1 MESVLSKKEPL
12 IHITK
17 RTDIKQSRAI
27 LIRAVAILLG
37 LLLSG
42 IVIMLLTGLNPLD
55 AYKTMLEGSV
65 GSNRKI
71 WATIQNTAILLIIAL
86 AITPAFKM
94 RFWNLGAEGQVL
106 IGGLATAS
114 CMIYLGDVLPAPI
127 LIPVMFLAALAA
139 GLVWAGI
146 TAFFRAKW
154 ETNETL
160 FTLMMNYVAMQLV
173 SFFVVLWESPKNSG
187 KIGLINPDSEA
198 GWLPTLFDQKYLL
211 NVLIVVVV
219 LVFIYFYLKYS
230 KHGYEIAVVGES
242 PKTAHYVGINVP
254 KVIMRTVALSGA
266 LCGIAG
272 FLLVAGTDHTISM
285 ATAGG
290 QGFIAVMVSWLA
302 KFDPLWMI
310 LPSFLLVFL
319 QRGAREIAMTFR
331 LNDSIADIITGIV
344 ILFIIGSEF
353 FIHYEIHFRK
363 KKGDEA

>member
-1 MESVLSKKEPL
+1 MESALTKKEPF

-27 LIRAVAILLG
+27 LIRGIAILLG
-37 LLLSG
+37 LLVSG
-42 IVIMLLTGLNPLD
+42 IVIMLFTGLNPID
-55 AYKTMLEGSV
+55 AFQTMLEGSM
-65 GSNRKI
+65 GSSRKV
-71 WATIQNTAILLIIAL
+71 WTTIQNTAILLIIAL

-106 IGGLATAS
+106 IGGLATAA
-114 CMIYLGDVLPAPI
+114 CMIYFGDILPAPV
-127 LIPVMFLAALAA
+127 LIPVMFVAAVISGLIWAA
-139 GLVWAGI
+139 I

-154 ETNETL
+154 GTNESL

-173 SFFVVLWESPKNSG
+173 SFFVVLWESPQNSG
-187 KIGLINPDSEA
+187 KIGLINPQTEA
-198 GWLPTLFDQKYLL
+198 GWLPILFDQKYLL

-219 LVFIYFYLKYS
+219 LVFVYFYLKYS

-242 PKTAHYVGINVP
+242 PKTAHYVGIDVP
-254 KVIMRTVALSGA
+254 KVILRTVALSGA

-285 ATAGG
+285 STAGG

-331 LNDSIADIITGIV
+331 LNDSITDIITGIV
-344 ILFIIGSEF
+344 IFFIIGSEF

-363 KKGDEA
+363 RKGAKE